1 VQLADHG
8 PILTPGYD
16 ARQPDPGRR
25 GAALPPP
32 GLRALP
38 PVTQDRVRAVATR
51 SRPMTAPR
59 LGSLAWLP
67 AADRPDLLG
76 ASVAAALSQLAGPV
90 WVAEI
95 DDDLADTAAFS
106 EAYAVPLEASAN
118 CVVVAARR
126 AGRTSLAACVVLA
139 TTRADVN
146 GLVRRHLGARK
157 ASFAPQDVAVAE
169 SGMAYGGITPVGLP
183 VGWPVLVDP
192 AVAAS
197 DFVVIGSGTRG
208 SKLAVPGAVL
218 AALPAAEVLDGLGQ
232 PLADVPAPPAAAPA
246 RRAPDDTDVGWGERP
261 AEPSDDDR
269 RYLEDRPPHWGSD

>member
-1 VQLADHG
+1 
-8 PILTPGYD
+8 
-16 ARQPDPGRR
+16 
-25 GAALPPP
+25 
-32 GLRALP
+32 
-38 PVTQDRVRAVATR
+38 
-51 SRPMTAPR
+51 MTAPR
-59 LGSLAWLP
+59 LGSLSWLP

-76 ASVAAALSQLAGPV
+76 APVAAVLPLLSGPV

-95 DDDLADTAAFS
+95 DDDLADTAAFTD
-106 EAYAVPLEASAN
+106 AYGVPLEASAN

-126 AGRTSLAACVVLA
+126 SGQTSMVACVVLA

-183 VGWPVLVDP
+183 ADWPVLVD
-192 AVAAS
+192 AEVAAAE
-197 DFVVIGSGTRG
+197 FVVIGSGTRG

-218 AALPAAEVLDGLGQ
+218 AALPSAAVLEGLGRE
-232 PLADVPAPPAAAPA
+232 VPVAPAEPPAVA
-246 RRAPDDTDVGWGERP
+246 RPQHAPDDSDIGWGGRP
-261 AEPSDDDR
+261 GEASDDDR